1 MEEQVHGSPPGQT
14 LEQDYATGAP
24 VYASA
29 ASLLTPVEE
38 AETVD
43 VKLPNGA
50 AVKVRGLTRKELLD
64 SGAGTEDTA
73 LIEARNVAA
82 GLVRPAMTL
91 AQVQQWQ
98 RSAGTVRIFA
108 DVTNAIRDLSGL
120 GEGAGKSDVDQAGD

>member
-1 MEEQVHGSPPGQT
+1 VSEEYEP
-14 LEQDYATGAP
+14 EQPEAQP
-24 VYASA
+24 VYASVN
-29 ASLLTPVEE
+29 SLFTPVEQ
-38 AETVD
+38 AETRD

-50 AVKVRGLTRKELLD
+50 FVKVRGLTRRELLD
-64 SGAGTEDTA
+64 CGVGTEDTA

-82 GLVRPAMTL
+82 GLVTPAMTL